1 MFPPWFSPLRSS
13 HIWEMTQEYK
23 ALLLLLL
30 QHYSSFPRFGQI
42 RRKNRVYIYSMIFFY
57 PCRYP
62 EPFWRHFSNRLFPPR
77 STNGS
82 LVAAETALKNAASAS
97 SVGVAAVHAID
108 LGFQL
113 RRTADDVVRVE

>member
-1 MFPPWFSPLRSS
+1 MFPPWFSPLRSG

-23 ALLLLLL
+23 ALLLLL

-42 RRKNRVYIYSMIFFY
+42 RRKNRVYIFLDFFY

-62 EPFWRHFSNRLFPPR
+62 EPFWRHFSNRLFLPR

-82 LVAAETALKNAASAS
+82 LVAAETTALKNAA

-113 RRTADDVVRVE
+113 RRTADDGVRVE